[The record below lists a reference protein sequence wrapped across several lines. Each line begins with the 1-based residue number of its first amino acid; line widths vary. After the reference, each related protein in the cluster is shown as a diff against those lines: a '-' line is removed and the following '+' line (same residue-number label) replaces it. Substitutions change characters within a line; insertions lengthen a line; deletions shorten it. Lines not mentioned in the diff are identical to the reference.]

1 GPAYR
6 LDGSQNRG
14 SSGLWSQNPS
24 VGLRWNLSNERFM
37 DNYDWIST
45 ANLRGSWGRNIVPT
59 GSIYDAFGRYI
70 METGTYNGQPIASIG
85 TGQIPNSE
93 LESIVTTQLRSVEHT
108 SE

>member
-1 GPAYR
+1 MTYQYDSRYILELSYR
-6 LDGSQNRG
+6 LDGSSNRG

-70 METGTYNGQPIASIG
+70 METGTYNGQPR
-85 TGQIPNSE
+85 SE
-93 LESIVTTQLRSVEHT
+93 ERRVGNECRSPW
-108 SE
+108 SPCM